1 LSPIA
6 ITPDQFSTFGE
17 LLRYLRRQARIT
29 QRELAIAVGY
39 SDTQISRI
47 EQNQRVPDS
56 TTITALFVPALYIEQ
71 ESKWVARLLELAKA
85 AQVSGISEMDDM
97 ADIPTGAVPLTPCG
111 AVERSIPLQM
121 KISRNIRKPGHSP
134 AR

>member
-1 LSPIA
+1 LSPTA

-71 ESKWVARLLELAKA
+71 EPKWVARLLVKPW
-85 AQVSGISEMDDM
+85 VSKF
-97 ADIPTGAVPLTPCG
+97 PTSALKHWFWKDVIINP
-111 AVERSIPLQM
+111 
-121 KISRNIRKPGHSP
+121 H
-134 AR
+134 

>member
-1 LSPIA
+1 LSPTA

-17 LLRYLRRQARIT
+17 LLKYLRRQARIT

-47 EQNQRVPDS
+47 EQEP
-56 TTITALFVPALYIEQ
+56 
-71 ESKWVARLLELAKA
+71 KWVARLLKLAKA
-85 AQVSGISEMDDM
+85 AQADGVSEMHNK
-97 ADIPTGAVPLTPCG
+97 ADSLSGAVPLTPCAAAAG
-111 AVERSIPLQM
+111 SIPLQM
-121 KISRNIRKPGHSP
+121 KTSRNIRKPGHNP